1 MLRSTYRKTIPS
13 TSWMRTL
20 SYTCHKCDMFP
31 YRHNHSHRIYFC
43 CGSFAANRSNQSSIG
58 IIMKMAS
65 SSKLAFFSF
74 LLHINLISMAL
85 HSTEPTKDNGRRELG
100 SCKFVRLSY
109 HFVNIKCTL
118 LPAAHCTMRICQPA
132 KRRRIKNNNNNSN
145 VDYSNCGKWRKA
157 QYSV

>member
-1 MLRSTYRKTIPS
+1 MTCSPIAITI
-13 TSWMRTL
+13 RIE
-20 SYTCHKCDMFP
+20 YTW
-31 YRHNHSHRIYFC
+31 
-43 CGSFAANRSNQSSIG
+43 FAANRSNQSSIG